1 MEGLKELRER
11 AQLTKKV
18 NNSPEE
24 IENQKKFKEFTE
36 KVNIICKI
44 YDLIKEIYSSGYIK
58 EIKVVIKNISLA
70 SVSVMGANRDSMKI
84 SYNGIDYVKFKD
96 TNFIG
101 EVMSNRMKTLT
112 IYGRVNLNEWMG
124 NKSVQVFIDDY
135 ELIADEH
142 KYDF

>member
-58 EIKVVIKNISLA
+58 EIKVVIKNQNNETNYSIFDKVTPDPEEVL
-70 SVSVMGANRDSMKI
+70 
-84 SYNGIDYVKFKD
+84 GILK
-96 TNFIG
+96 N
-101 EVMSNRMKTLT
+101 
-112 IYGRVNLNEWMG
+112 
-124 NKSVQVFIDDY
+124 
-135 ELIADEH
+135 ELI
-142 KYDF
+142 DFNKKAKRN